1 MFVQKYVVSNDFIDL
16 NGHLSEVGYYYYA
29 VQTVWAINKKLGLVE
44 KYEEFLIG
52 PIIFD
57 TEIKFKKEVFH
68 GEKINVSII
77 FSNIIQ
83 NGRKWTR
90 SNEIF
95 NENGDL
101 SAVVVAMVL
110 FSVEILGKLLLH
122 QKLFRKNSLKDET
135 YKEKKVP
142 NKLL

>member
-44 KYEEFLIG
+44 KYEEFRIG

-57 TEIKFKKEVFH
+57 TEIKFKREVFR
-68 GEKINVSII
+68 GEKINVSIF

-83 NGRKWTR
+83 NGR
-90 SNEIF
+90 
-95 NENGDL
+95 
-101 SAVVVAMVL
+101 
-110 FSVEILGKLLLH
+110 
-122 QKLFRKNSLKDET
+122 
-135 YKEKKVP
+135 
-142 NKLL
+142 

>member
-1 MFVQKYVVSNDFIDL
+1 MFVQKFVVSNDFIDL

-44 KYEEFLIG
+44 KYEEFRIG

-101 SAVVVAMVL
+101 SAVVVSNGAF
-110 FSVEILGKLLLH
+110 FSRNTRKVITPPEVISK
-122 QKLFRKNSLKDET
+122 KLFKRWNL
-135 YKEKKVP
+135 
-142 NKLL
+142 

>member
-44 KYEEFLIG
+44 KYEEYGIG

-57 TEIKFKKEVFH
+57 TEIKFKREVFR

-95 NENGDL
+95 NERGDL
-101 SAVVVAMVL
+101 SAVVVSNGAFL
-110 FSVEILGKLLLH
+110 VEILGKLLHH
-122 QKLFRKNSLKDET
+122 QKLFRKNSLKEET
-135 YKEKKVP
+135 YK
-142 NKLL
+142 

>member
-1 MFVQKYVVSNDFIDL
+1 MFVQKFVVSNDFIDL

-29 VQTVWAINKKLGLVE
+29 VQTVWAINKKLGLVK
-44 KYEEFLIG
+44 KYEEFRIG

-57 TEIKFKKEVFH
+57 TEIKFMKEVFH
-68 GEKINVSII
+68 GERINVSIS

-95 NENGDL
+95 NEKGDL
-101 SAVVVAMVL
+101 SAVVVSNGAF
-110 FSVEILGKLLLH
+110 FSRNTRKVITPPKVISK
-122 QKLFRKNSLKDET
+122 KLFKNET
-135 YKEKKVP
+135 YQEKKDY
-142 NKLL
+142 